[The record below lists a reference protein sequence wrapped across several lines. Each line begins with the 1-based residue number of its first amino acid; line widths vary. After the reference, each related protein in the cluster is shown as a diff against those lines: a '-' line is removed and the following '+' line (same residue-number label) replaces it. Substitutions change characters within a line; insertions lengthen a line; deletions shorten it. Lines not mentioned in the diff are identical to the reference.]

1 MTYADVQKLRSM
13 QRVTFD
19 VIYQV
24 DENIS
29 AEAQMRSALLGTWT
43 HTNPDG
49 SYRTKVMTPYSE
61 QLSFYKP
68 DGTLI
73 QRRDPIPFRVQ
84 INGTEKLFTAFF
96 QNGGT
101 WTASFDIK
109 DGLWYEQKRGL
120 LKNGKLTDTAPDEYW
135 VYHRGIKP

>member
-1 MTYADVQKLRSM
+1 MS
-13 QRVTFD
+13 
-19 VIYQV
+19 
-24 DENIS
+24 S
-29 AEAQMRSALLGTWT
+29 EAQMRSALLGTWT

-109 DGLWYEQKRGL
+109 DGLWYEQKEVFWKTVNSPIQRRMNIGSTTEGSN
-120 LKNGKLTDTAPDEYW
+120 LKVSFQAS
-135 VYHRGIKP
+135 